1 MNAILV
7 LWWWWWLSG
16 EGWRYA
22 ARSYVL
28 GIGLALIATVP
39 LSELLAHWAD
49 MQPRWV
55 LAPAAALIAARPDW
69 L

>member
-7 LWWWWWLSG
+7 LWVWWWLSG

-28 GIGLALIATVP
+28 GL
-39 LSELLAHWAD
+39 
-49 MQPRWV
+49 
-55 LAPAAALIAARPDW
+55 DW
-69 L
+69 Q